1 MNTHSNRQKLM
12 SKDAAEIIIG
22 SVILAVPASIT
33 EEIWILSSEL
43 SLLKAVIIS
52 LTSLV
57 FIAFFVQTR
66 YSHDFSTASQKS
78 LAARVSSVY
87 ALTMLVSAVILL
99 GIDKLPLI
107 EDPIVALK
115 RTMLVAFPAS
125 FAATVV
131 DSLHD

>member
-1 MNTHSNRQKLM
+1 M

-33 EEIWILSSEL
+33 EEIWTLSSEL
-43 SLLKAVIIS
+43 SLLKAAIIS

>member
-1 MNTHSNRQKLM
+1 MTTHSKRQKLM

>member
-1 MNTHSNRQKLM
+1 MNTHSKRRKLM

-52 LTSLV
+52 LTSLI

-87 ALTMLVSAVILL
+87 ALTMLVSAVILF

>member
-33 EEIWILSSEL
+33 EEIWTLSSEL

-52 LTSLV
+52 LTSLI